1 MADLN
6 LSVPTGE
13 VSLGAGTPKTVL
25 LMKAPANQRLKILGF
40 EIFFK
45 GTSPTDTPVKCELIR
60 VTSDGTGSAIT
71 PAANDDDEAETPQGT
86 YKANY
91 TVEPSYGSATLRVWE
106 IQPQT
111 GIIYMFP
118 QGQEVRV
125 KGGNLI
131 GLRMTATQA
140 ETVSVNAIVEE

>member
-1 MADLN
+1 MADLK

-13 VSLGAGTPKTVL
+13 VSLSAGTAKTVL

-60 VTSDGTGSAIT
+60 VTSDGTGTAVT
-71 PAANDDDEAETPQGT
+71 PAPNDDDQAETPQGT

-91 TVEPSYGSATLRVWE
+91 SAEPSYGSATLRVWE

-118 QGQEVRV
+118 QGQEIRV

-131 GLRMTATQA
+131 GLRMTASQS

>member
-1 MADLN
+1 MAALN

-13 VSLGAGTPKTVL
+13 ISLSAGTAKTVFL
-25 LMKAPANQRLKILGF
+25 CKAPTNQRLRIYGF

-45 GTSPTDTPVKCELIR
+45 SSSPTDTPVKIEVIR
-60 VTSDGTGSAIT
+60 VTSDGTGSALT
-71 PAANDDDEAETPQGT
+71 PAPNDDDWGETPQGT
-86 YKANY
+86 YKGNY
-91 TVEPSYGSATLRVWE
+91 SVEPSYGTTLRVWE

-118 QGQEVRV
+118 AGQEICV

-131 GLRMTATQA
+131 GVRMTATQA
-140 ETVSVNAIVEE
+140 ETVSLNAIVEE

>member
-13 VSLGAGTPKTVL
+13 ISLSAGTAKTVL
-25 LMKAPANQRLKILGF
+25 LLKAPTNQRLRVYGF

-45 GTSPTDTPVKCELIR
+45 SSSPTDTPVKIELIR

-71 PAANDDDEAETPQGT
+71 VAPLDDEQGETAQGT
-86 YKANY
+86 YKGNY
-91 TVEPSYGSATLRVWE
+91 SVEPSYGTTVRVWE
-106 IQPQT
+106 VQPQT

-118 QGQEVRV
+118 AGQELKI
-125 KGGNLI
+125 KGGNMV

-140 ETVSVNAIVEE
+140 ETVAVNAIVEE

>member
-1 MADLN
+1 MAAFY

-13 VSLGAGTPKTVL
+13 VSLSAGTAKTVL
-25 LMKAPANQRLKILGF
+25 LLKAPANQRLRIQGF

-45 GTSPTDTPVKCELIR
+45 GTSPTDTPVKIELIR
-60 VTSDGTGSAIT
+60 VTSDGTGSAVT
-71 PAANDDDEAETPQGT
+71 PAPNDDDWGETAQGT

-91 TVEPSYGSATLRVWE
+91 SVEPSYGTTLRVWE

-118 QGQEVRV
+118 AGQEVCV

-131 GLRMTATQA
+131 GMRMTATQA
-140 ETVSVNAIVEE
+140 ETVAVNAIVEE